1 MTSNTKAA
9 CVVSIRCICEKR
21 CSIKK
26 CCSGTVLISML
37 EPDVAAAW
45 TQDLLEP
52 DVASTQSSLKAIPKD
67 SPNIQLASK
76 HCFLLKAPPI
86 ANDPLP
92 LCHELLSTHL
102 IYLDH
107 QTTIVCNFLLTVA
120 CHLQMKNVLCCMI
133 LFYMK
138 LLFEYACRFIC
149 ELNLIL
155 KMVWLL
161 LFH

>member
-1 MTSNTKAA
+1 MISLLIYKFSGTCDTANDYYA
-9 CVVSIRCICEKR
+9 
-21 CSIKK
+21 
-26 CCSGTVLISML
+26 GTVLISML
-37 EPDVAAAW
+37 EPDVAA
-45 TQDLLEP
+45 
-52 DVASTQSSLKAIPKD
+52 ASTQSSLKAIPKD

-107 QTTIVCNFLLTVA
+107 QTTNACNFLLTVA

-138 LLFEYACRFIC
+138 LLFEYTCRFIR

>member
-37 EPDVAAAW
+37 EPDVAA
-45 TQDLLEP
+45 
-52 DVASTQSSLKAIPKD
+52 ASTQSSLKAIPKD